1 MKILYCNYKSFICL
15 LLFCG
20 LLASAEAQQDT
31 AKIFNRIPADTSSKV
46 MNMDAGYNRP
56 FLTAGKFPVA
66 IGGYLEANSQF
77 SQTDGVNEGL
87 SFQAR
92 RLTLFVS
99 STIAKKIK
107 FLSELEFEDGG
118 REINIEIAAMDIEF
132 DPLLTLRGGIII
144 NPIGAFN
151 QNHDG
156 PRWDFVDRPIAA
168 TTIIPST
175 FSNAG
180 FGIFGK
186 YFVSNWTLGYEAYL
200 TNGLDDRIILNS
212 ENRTWIP
219 AGKSNPEKFEESY
232 SGVPAFTG
240 KLAVRNRNIGEIG
253 LSYFTSVYNKWEDD
267 GITLDEKRSVS
278 IAAIDFNTSFGDG
291 KINIT
296 GEACKAFI
304 DVPETY
310 SQQFGTEQW
319 GGFIDV
325 VVTVLQKKMLGWDKA
340 KLNIGVRG
348 EYADYNQDNF
358 DETGDNIS
366 DDIWAI
372 VPAIAFRPAGT
383 TVLRFNYRYHEQQDL
398 LGNPSSKTGTYQ
410 FGFATYF

>member
-1 MKILYCNYKSFICL
+1 MLCVGFA
-15 LLFCG
+15 F
-20 LLASAEAQQDT
+20 AEAQTDT
-31 AKIFNRIPADTSSKV
+31 TKLLNRIPADTSSQLL
-46 MNMDAGYNRP
+46 NMDAGYNRP

-77 SQTDGVNEGL
+77 SQTNGVNEGL
-87 SFQAR
+87 SFQVR
-92 RLTLFVS
+92 RLTLFFS

-118 REINIEIAAMDIEF
+118 REINVEIAALDLEF
-132 DPLLTLRGGIII
+132 DPLLTLRGGIIV

-156 PRWDFVDRPIAA
+156 PKWDFVDRPIAS

-186 YFVSNWTLGYEAYL
+186 HFINSWALGYEAYL
-200 TNGLDDRIILNS
+200 TNGLDDRIILN
-212 ENRTWIP
+212 NVNKTWIP

-240 KLAVRNRNIGEIG
+240 KLAIRNRKYGELGI
-253 LSYFTSVYNKWEDD
+253 SYFTSVYNKWQDD
-267 GITLDEKRSVS
+267 GITLDSKRSAQ
-278 IAAIDFNTSFGDG
+278 IAALDFNTALFNN
-291 KINIT
+291 KISIT
-296 GEACKAFI
+296 GEVCKAFI
-304 DVPETY
+304 DIPETY

-319 GGFIDV
+319 GGFLDV
-325 VVTVLQKKMLGWDKA
+325 VVTVLQKRMLGWDKA
-340 KLNIGVRG
+340 KLNLGIRA
-348 EYADYNQDNF
+348 EYADYNQGEF
-358 DETGDNIS
+358 AETGGNIS

-372 VPAIAFRPAGT
+372 VPAIAFRPAGA
-383 TVLRFNYRYHEQQDL
+383 TVLRFNYRYDEQQDL
-398 LGNPSSKTGTYQ
+398 LGNPPAKTGTFQ

>member
-1 MKILYCNYKSFICL
+1 MKILYCNYKSVLFAVL
-15 LLFCG
+15 LSGCVN
-20 LLASAEAQQDT
+20 SAEAQQDT
-31 AKIFNRIPADTSSKV
+31 TKLFNRTPVDTSDIL
-46 MNMDAGYNRP
+46 NMDAGYNRP

-77 SQTDGVNEGL
+77 SQTNGVNEGL

-92 RLTLFVS
+92 RLTLFFS
-99 STIAKKIK
+99 STIAKRIK

-118 REINIEIAAMDIEF
+118 KEINVEIAAIDIEF
-132 DPLLTLRGGIII
+132 DPLLVLRGGIII

-156 PRWDFVDRPIAA
+156 PKWDFVDRPIAS

-186 YFVSNWTLGYEAYL
+186 HFTNNWTLGYEAYI

-212 ENRTWIP
+212 ENKTWIP

-240 KLAVRNRNIGEIG
+240 KLAVRNRKIGELGI
-253 LSYFTSVYNKWEDD
+253 SYFNSVYNKWQDD
-267 GITLDEKRSVS
+267 GITLDSKRSAQ
-278 IAAIDFNTSFGDG
+278 IAAVDFNTAFWNNR
-291 KINIT
+291 INIT
-296 GEACKAFI
+296 GEVCKAFI
-304 DVPETY
+304 DIPETY

-319 GGFIDV
+319 GGFVDV
-325 VVTVLQKKMLGWDKA
+325 VVT
-340 KLNIGVRG
+340 
-348 EYADYNQDNF
+348 
-358 DETGDNIS
+358 
-366 DDIWAI
+366 
-372 VPAIAFRPAGT
+372 
-383 TVLRFNYRYHEQQDL
+383 
-398 LGNPSSKTGTYQ
+398 
-410 FGFATYF
+410 